1 MRKATAALL
10 SLFVGAVLLYL
21 VAPRTIAAFVMLP
34 GNQAL
39 RDVQEQRPLADEDLA
54 TLAASRERALSWAE
68 SGQMWSDLALVQLLE
83 AFAEGAPDRPKA
95 ERVEQAI
102 ASLKEAL
109 RLAPAN
115 PYAWT
120 RLAYAEVLTAQPSP
134 EVVAALRMALLTA
147 TYEPHLLFPRLE
159 LCLIMWRHF
168 ELEDRDLVLRQARFA
183 WRADPDRVIQLARRW
198 NRLGVVRAALAASPR
213 DLAKF
218 EKRVQ
223 GPGT

>member
-21 VAPRTIAAFVMLP
+21 AAPRTIAAFVMLP

-39 RDVQEQRPLADEDLA
+39 RDVQEQRPLADEDVA

-68 SGQMWSDLALVQLLE
+68 SGRTWSDLALVQLLE
-83 AFAEGAPDRPKA
+83 AFAGGALDRPNE

-120 RLAYAEVLTAQPSP
+120 RLAYAEVLTAQSSP
-134 EVVAALRMALLTA
+134 AVVAALRMAILTA
-147 TYEPHLLFPRLE
+147 THEPRLVLPRLE

-168 ELEDRDLVLRQARFA
+168 ELEDRDLVLRQARLA
-183 WRADPDRVIQLARRW
+183 WRADPDRLVQLARRW

-218 EKRVQ
+218 EIRVQ
-223 GPGT
+223 GPGS